1 MVAHSFPVNL
11 QDGRVFIIAEAGL
24 NHNGSLSIA
33 KQLIDVA
40 AQAGVDAVKF
50 QKRTVHT
57 LAVQEVLDAED
68 HRFPEFGRT
77 YRQIREH
84 LELDWQAYVE
94 LKNHAQG
101 LGLHFIC
108 TGFDPEAMD
117 FLQRLGVGILKLAS
131 HSLTNLELL
140 RHVAGLG
147 KPVILSTGMAAWEE
161 IDRAVALL
169 SPIPL
174 ALLHCVS
181 SYPTPVA
188 ECNLAM
194 IAKLRERYQLPVGYS
209 GHELG
214 YLPSV
219 VAAAMGACILERHI
233 TLDTGMTGFD
243 HKISLDPVA
252 LAALV
257 RDVRQV
263 EAMRGD
269 GQKKVS
275 DQEQVTRNKYHVSM
289 ASACEIKAGE
299 RLLPEMIT
307 WRNPGTG
314 IPAKEVE
321 HWLGRVLAVDVA
333 LDVLLRPD
341 MFA

>member
-1 MVAHSFPVNL
+1 MVANTFPVNL

-24 NHNGSLSIA
+24 NHNGSPDIA
-33 KQLIDVA
+33 KKLIDVA

-50 QKRTVHT
+50 QKRTVRT

-68 HRFPEFGRT
+68 NRFPEFGRT

-84 LELDWQAYVE
+84 LELDWETYVA
-94 LKNHAQG
+94 LKKHAEG
-101 LGLHFIC
+101 LGLVFVC

-140 RHVAGLG
+140 RYVAGLG

-161 IDRAVALL
+161 IDRAVSLL
-169 SPIPL
+169 SRVPL

-194 IAKLRERYQLPVGYS
+194 IAKLKERYQLPVGYS

-219 VAAAMGACILERHI
+219 AAAAMGACILERHI
-233 TLDTGMTGFD
+233 TLDAGMTGFD
-243 HKISLDPVA
+243 HKISLEPEA

-257 RDVRQV
+257 RDVRMV
-263 EAMRGD
+263 ESMRGD
-269 GQKKVS
+269 GHKKVS

-289 ASACEIKAGE
+289 VSARAIKAGE

-314 IPAKEVE
+314 IPAKEAE
-321 HWLGRVLAVDVA
+321 RWLGRILAVDVG
-333 LDVLLRPD
+333 LDVLMRPD